1 LLIKRVRLWG
11 AKPAETGNSCAGRP
25 KVVRVIP
32 VLDYG
37 GVETTFVIEASS
49 IDRKLYDYQ
58 ICTFWKAGAAAEAIA
73 ALGVRV
79 TSLEVDPSV
88 RNPLATIKLAQFLRQ
103 QRPHIV
109 HSSIGEANFHSAIAA
124 KLAGVPVSIIEEQ
137 GIPNR
142 KLGSRIVHA
151 GVYRMVNAI
160 VGVSRASCDVVVRD
174 EWAPPER
181 VHLIYNA
188 ASRAYFSPL
197 APKHV
202 GSEFHFIS
210 VGRLVPEKN
219 HETIIRAFSKIAAR
233 LPHARLTIVG
243 DGELS
248 AFLSALVAQLGLMKQ
263 VYLPGYSSD
272 ILDLL
277 DKSDAF
283 LIPSRSEGFGI
294 AAVEAMARGV
304 PVIASDAG
312 GLPEVVG
319 GMGDKWILRPDDI
332 DLWAERMQ
340 ELADVD
346 AETASAMRLQSRTVA
361 EKFTQEARANKLKEL
376 YTSLLS
382 DFENGKKGTR

>member
-1 LLIKRVRLWG
+1 
-11 AKPAETGNSCAGRP
+11 
-25 KVVRVIP
+25 
-32 VLDYG
+32 
-37 GVETTFVIEASS
+37 
-49 IDRKLYDYQ
+49 
-58 ICTFWKAGAAAEAIA
+58 
-73 ALGVRV
+73 
-79 TSLEVDPSV
+79 
-88 RNPLATIKLAQFLRQ
+88 
-103 QRPHIV
+103 
-109 HSSIGEANFHSAIAA
+109 
-124 KLAGVPVSIIEEQ
+124 
-137 GIPNR
+137 
-142 KLGSRIVHA
+142 
-151 GVYRMVNAI
+151 
-160 VGVSRASCDVVVRD
+160 
-174 EWAPPER
+174 
-181 VHLIYNA
+181 
-188 ASRAYFSPL
+188 
-197 APKHV
+197 
-202 GSEFHFIS
+202 
-210 VGRLVPEKN
+210 
-219 HETIIRAFSKIAAR
+219 
-233 LPHARLTIVG
+233 
-243 DGELS
+243 
-248 AFLSALVAQLGLMKQ
+248 MKQ